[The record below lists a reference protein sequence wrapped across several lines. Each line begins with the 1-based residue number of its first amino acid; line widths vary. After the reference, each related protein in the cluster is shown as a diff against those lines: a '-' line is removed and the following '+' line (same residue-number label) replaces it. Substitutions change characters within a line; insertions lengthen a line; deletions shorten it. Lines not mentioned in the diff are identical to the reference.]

1 MPMPLR
7 LIRVSSRSW
16 AVALVAA
23 AMCVFG
29 TLATGSAEEA
39 DAKQQASGGSGFAKE
54 DVEFFEKQVQPILKS
69 RCLKCHGA
77 EEKIKGGLRLSSR
90 AAVLKGG
97 DQGAAVVLDKPAESL
112 LIQAINYDGL
122 EMPPSGKMPK
132 AEIDVLTKWV
142 TQGLPWTAGASAP
155 EDKPREGPPKVDDAA
170 RNYWAY
176 RPLQAHEI
184 PQVKSKAWVRNSID
198 AFVLSKLEAEGLAP
212 AAPADRV
219 ALMRR
224 ACYDLIGLPPTPEEV
239 DAFVADKA
247 DDAYERLVDRLLARP
262 QYGEKW
268 GRHWLDLVRY
278 AETHGYERDSL
289 KPFAWRYRDY
299 VIDSFNRDKPYN
311 QFLTEQLAG
320 DELDTVTAETLIAT
334 GFYRLGIWDDEP
346 ADRLLAKYDVLDGVV
361 STTSQVVLGMTV
373 GCARCHD
380 HKKDPI
386 PQRDY
391 YRLLAFFRD
400 VTDMDAKNTR
410 RHASDEDRQILSRLL
425 AAKQN
430 REGELQE
437 QLVQI
442 EERFAAA
449 HESRAKTKIAG
460 RRNSDIVDLKYRL
473 YRDTWERLPDFDLLK
488 AETAGDLPHNFVT
501 LAAASRN
508 EAIGLVFE
516 GQLRVPQAGEFG
528 FSFESTEGLR
538 LIVGGQRA
546 INEPGRGQHRGTAR
560 AKLTAGLVPVRVE
573 FFNTDKKPELK
584 LEWEGP
590 GVEKRLL
597 TDESADSAG
606 IPFIADSRK
615 EAQEWSYTLTTP
627 AGGWSNSAFDD
638 NQWQHGAGGFGMAG
652 TPGAVVRTRW
662 DTKDIWLRKTFRV
675 TQVPERVSLDVHHD
689 DEIEVYLN
697 GRLAYET
704 KGYLVAYKRVLLPK
718 AAAEA
723 LSPGD
728 NVIAVHCHQTS
739 GGQYIDLGLA
749 ATSDRELVQTL
760 LLEQGDALLGSG
772 TIEKY
777 KSLSSQLE
785 TSRKGPLPEL
795 GTEIMCV
802 TERGRQP
809 THVLIRGNPVAQG
822 DLVEPGFPQ
831 VLTQA
836 VPAIRER
843 TAGEPTSGR
852 RQALA
857 EWLTAADNPVTPRV
871 MANRLWQ
878 FHFGRGIVP
887 TPNDFGKLGES
898 PTHPELLDWLAG
910 EFRQRGGRLKE
921 MHKLIM
927 LSNTYR
933 MSSSPNKAGL
943 ERDPANRLFWRFN
956 MRRLAAEEVRDS
968 ILAGSGKLNL
978 KAGGPGVYPPIPA
991 AVLAGQ
997 SVPGSG
1003 WGNSLPDEAARRS
1016 IYVHVK
1022 RSLLVPILSQYDMAD
1037 TDSSCAARFT
1047 TTVPTQAL
1055 GMLNGEF
1062 SNEQAVQFAE
1072 RLQREAPTDLR
1083 AQIVRGIRLTTSRP
1097 PADAEVKQDVAFVQ
1111 NLQTQP
1117 GMNAHKALVQYCL
1130 LLLNANEFVY
1140 LD

>member
-1 MPMPLR
+1 MRNRCNL
-7 LIRVSSRSW
+7 
-16 AVALVAA
+16 
-23 AMCVFG
+23 
-29 TLATGSAEEA
+29 
-39 DAKQQASGGSGFAKE
+39 
-54 DVEFFEKQVQPILKS
+54 LKA
-69 RCLKCHGA
+69 RCLKCHGG

-97 DQGAAVVLDKPAESL
+97 DQGAAVVLDKAGESL

-122 EMPPSGKMPK
+122 EMPPSGKMSK

-142 TQGLPWTAGASAP
+142 EHGLPWTAGAAAV
-155 EDKPREGPPKVDDAA
+155 EDKPREAPPKVDDEA

-176 RPLQAHEI
+176 RPLQTPEV
-184 PQVKSKAWVRNSID
+184 PRVKSKAWVRNSID
-198 AFVLSKLEAEGLAP
+198 AFVLSKIEAEGLAP
-212 AAPADRV
+212 APPAARV
-219 ALMRR
+219 TLIRR
-224 ACYDLIGLPPTPEEV
+224 ACYDLIGLPPSPEEV
-239 DAFVADKA
+239 DAFVSDNS
-247 DDAYERLVDRLLARP
+247 DDAYERLIDRLLARP

-268 GRHWLDLVRY
+268 GRHWLDLGRY
-278 AETHGYERDSL
+278 AETHGYERDSI
-289 KPFAWRYRDY
+289 KAFAWRYRDY

-320 DELDTVTAETLIAT
+320 DELDAVTAETLVAT

-346 ADRLLAKYDVLDGVV
+346 ADRLLAKYDVLDGIV

-400 VTDMDAKNTR
+400 VTDMDPKNTR
-410 RHASDEDRQILSRLL
+410 RHATDEDRQILARLQE
-425 AAKQN
+425 AKQK
-430 REGELQE
+430 REGKLQE
-437 QLVQI
+437 QLVEI
-442 EERFAAA
+442 EERFANAL
-449 HESRAKTKIAG
+449 EYRQKVKIAG
-460 RRNSDIVDLKYRL
+460 RRSSDIVDLKYRL
-473 YRDTWERLPDFDLLK
+473 YRDTWERLPDFDALK
-488 AETAGDLPHNFVT
+488 AETAGELVRNFVT

-508 EAIGLVFE
+508 DAIGLVFE
-516 GQLRVPQAGEFG
+516 GQLRVPQAGVFI
-528 FSFESTEGLR
+528 FSYEATEGMR
-538 LIVGGQRA
+538 LCAEGQKV
-546 INEPGRGQHRGTAR
+546 IDEPERGQHRGTAR
-560 AKLTAGLVPVRVE
+560 AFLSAGLVPLRVE
-573 FFNTDKKPELK
+573 YFNTDKKPELK
-584 LEWEGP
+584 LAWEGP
-590 GVEKRLL
+590 GVDRHVL
-597 TDESADSAG
+597 TDESAEAAG

-615 EAQEWSYTLTTP
+615 EAQEWSYTFSAP
-627 AGGWSNSAFDD
+627 AGGWSKSAFDD
-638 NQWQHGAGGFGMAG
+638 SQWQHGTGGFGTAG

-675 TQVPERVSLDVHHD
+675 TQVPERVSIDLHHD
-689 DEIEVYLN
+689 DEVEVYLN
-697 GRLAYET
+697 GQLVYET
-704 KGYLVAYKRVLLPK
+704 RGYLVAYKRVLLPR

-728 NVIAVHCHQTS
+728 NVIAVHCHQTT
-739 GGQYIDLGLA
+739 GGQYIDVGLV
-749 ATSDRELVQTL
+749 ATSDRELIQTL
-760 LLEQGDALLGSG
+760 VLEQGDGLLGSG

-777 KSLSSQLE
+777 KSLTAQLE
-785 TSRKGPLPEL
+785 ASRKGSLPEI

-802 TERGRQP
+802 AERGRQP
-809 THVLIRGNPVAQG
+809 THVLIRGNPAAPG

-831 VLTQA
+831 VLTQTA
-836 VPAIRER
+836 PAIRER
-843 TAGEPTSGR
+843 TGSEPTSGR
-852 RQALA
+852 RRALA

-887 TPNDFGKLGES
+887 TANDFGKLGES
-898 PTHPELLDWLAG
+898 PTHPELLDWLAV
-910 EFRQRGGRLKE
+910 EFRRCGGRLKE

-927 LSNTYR
+927 LSNAYR
-933 MSSSPNKAGL
+933 MSSAPNREGL

-968 ILAGSGKLNL
+968 ILAASGKLNL
-978 KAGGPGVYPPIPA
+978 KAGGPGVYPPIPQ

-1003 WGNSLPDEAARRS
+1003 WEKSSPDEAARRS
-1016 IYVHVK
+1016 VYVHVK
-1022 RSLLVPILSQYDMAD
+1022 RSLLVPILAQHDMAD

-1062 SNEQAVQFAE
+1062 ANEQAEEFAE
-1072 RLQREAPTDLR
+1072 RLERDALGDTR
-1083 AQIVRGIRLTTSRP
+1083 AQIIRGIRLTTSRQ
-1097 PADAEVKQDVAFVQ
+1097 PADDEVELDVAFVHK
-1111 NLQTQP
+1111 LQGQP
-1117 GMNAHKALVQYCL
+1117 GMNTHKALVQYCL